1 MSFIKNKIIL
11 ILGFLICT
19 LFIIYNSVY
28 TVLEGHTAVLSR
40 ANTLAKTNPFGPG
53 LHFKPPFFVQSVP
66 IDMRLQSFSLKKAN
80 VLTTS
85 GHPLVI
91 DYYVKWQV
99 TNPTL
104 YYLKTGNN
112 TQQTQQRLA
121 QAINTL
127 LQNEYTH
134 TTLNNTADNNPP
146 ILHTLLMQTNTKSK
160 VFGITVVDIG
170 FKSINIPAEAD
181 TSLIKNMRAEQ
192 TRIAIEQRAIGK
204 ANAISIREKADNQ
217 ASLLLAKAKEKAA
230 IIRGQGDAIA
240 SKIYSEAYRKNPQ
253 FAAFYL
259 NLETYRKGFT
269 QSSLSNNFLVLSTQ
283 NGFFSTTKGLSQTH
297 AKDLG

>member
-1 MSFIKNKIIL
+1 MSFTKNKIIL

-40 ANTLAKTNPFGPG
+40 ANTLAKTNLFGPG
-53 LHFKPPFFVQSVP
+53 LHFKPPFFVQSIP
-66 IDMRLQSFSLKKAN
+66 IDMRLQSFSFKKAN
-80 VLTTS
+80 VLTT
-85 GHPLVI
+85 GEHPLVI

-127 LQNEYTH
+127 LQKEYTQP
-134 TTLNNTADNNPP
+134 TSNNTVDN
-146 ILHTLLMQTNTKSK
+146 TLLMQTNTRSK
-160 VFGITVVDIG
+160 VFGITVVDMG
-170 FKSINIPAEAD
+170 FKSINVPLEAD

-217 ASLLLAKAKEKAA
+217 ASLLLAKAKEEAA

-259 NLETYRKGFT
+259 KLETYRKGFA
-269 QSSLSNNFLVLSTQ
+269 QSPLSNNFLVLNTQ
-283 NGFFSTTKGLSQTH
+283 NGFFNTTKGFPQTH